1 MRIALKF
8 AYDGTKF
15 HGYARQLEVK
25 TVEGEILRALDRIGA
40 RHLRF
45 RCASRTDKAVSA
57 LGNVIAFDTNF
68 RPEEICSALN
78 ANLEDIYFFGYAR
91 APLEFNPRY
100 AEERWYRYNLH
111 GKHDIPLFRRI
122 ANLFVGEHDFSSFAR
137 MEEGRN
143 PVRRVKSVSIST
155 EGEFTAIDIRAES
168 FLWQM
173 VRRMVGAMLSVE
185 KRDRTIE
192 DIERAIKGEKIIFGI
207 APPEPLFLMD
217 VRYSKIDF
225 IPIELPET
233 VEDMRKSALLRLKFL
248 EYLKSEIPLRE
259 SLRPASQN

>member
-15 HGYARQLEVK
+15 RGYARQSEVK
-25 TVEGEILRALDRIGA
+25 TVEGEILRALDKIGA

-45 RCASRTDKAVSA
+45 RCASRTDKGVSA

-68 RPEEICSALN
+68 RAEEICSALN

-100 AEERWYRYNLH
+100 AEERWYRYHLH
-111 GKHDIPLFRRI
+111 GRHDISLFGKI
-122 ANLFVGEHDFSSFAR
+122 ADLFVGEHDFSSFAR

-143 PVRRVKSVSIST
+143 PIRKVKAVSISK
-155 EGEFTAIDIRAES
+155 EDDFTTIDIKAQS

-185 KRDRTIE
+185 KGDRTIE
-192 DIERAIKGEKIIFGI
+192 DVERAINGERIIFGI

-217 VRYSKIDF
+217 VRYSKLDF
-225 IPIELPET
+225 MDIGPPER
-233 VEDMRKSALLRLKFL
+233 VEDMRKSTLLKLRFL
-248 EYLKSEIPLRE
+248 EYLIGRKTPPKSR
-259 SLRPASQN
+259 